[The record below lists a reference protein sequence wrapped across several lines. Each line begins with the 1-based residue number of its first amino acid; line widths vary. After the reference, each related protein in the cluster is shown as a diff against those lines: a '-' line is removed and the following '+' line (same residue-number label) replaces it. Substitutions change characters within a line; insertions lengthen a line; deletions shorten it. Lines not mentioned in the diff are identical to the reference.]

1 MKLLPIVAIALGFAT
16 PVHAK
21 DEIPA
26 AKQANFLQ
34 VCQETAKTRGA
45 PSQFARPICQCMLN
59 ELRSKGNAYLISLE
73 KNQKLQQDFAT
84 RASLSCISSLIKG
97 Q

>member
-1 MKLLPIVAIALGFAT
+1 MKLLPVAALILGMTTPAIAR
-16 PVHAK
+16 
-21 DEIPA
+21 DDIPA

-45 PSQFARPICQCMLN
+45 PSQFAKPICQCMLN
-59 ELRSKGNAYLISLE
+59 QLKERGNTYMSQLE
-73 KNQKLQQDFAT
+73 RDQKLQQDFAT
-84 RASLSCISSLIKG
+84 RASMNCIARIIQG

>member
-1 MKLLPIVAIALGFAT
+1 MKLLPIVAIALGFAS
-16 PVHAK
+16 PAIAK

-45 PSQFARPICQCMLN
+45 PSQFAKPICQCMLN
-59 ELRSKGNAYLISLE
+59 QLKERGNTYLASLE
-73 KNQKLQQDFAT
+73 KNQKLQQDFANQ
-84 RASLSCISSLIKG
+84 ASLTCIASLIRSK
-97 Q
+97 